1 MLGEGGS
8 RQIKKFNRVQ
18 ALVANLV
25 NINLWILRYKDKTII
40 QNAPPVFICARG
52 VFVIHAYKR
61 TSKLFAHPSDSFFQK
76 KSPSPPHGFFKIQF
90 IFLFFDQNMMPK
102 ARLKILVFGIL
113 FFSILVQKQKLH
125 FSHYFWKKISL
136 SKMPRHSKIC
146 LLVFFLILKKKS
158 N

>member
-1 MLGEGGS
+1 M
-8 RQIKKFNRVQ
+8 
-18 ALVANLV
+18 
-25 NINLWILRYKDKTII
+25 
-40 QNAPPVFICARG
+40 PPPAFICARG

-90 IFLFFDQNMMPK
+90 IFLFFDHNMMPK
-102 ARLKILVFGIL
+102 GRLKILVFGIL

-146 LLVFFLILKKKS
+146 LLVFFLILKKKIKLICS
-158 N
+158 HDFFVYFHHYPKIPHTLTSVFSVFLVPFFLRKT